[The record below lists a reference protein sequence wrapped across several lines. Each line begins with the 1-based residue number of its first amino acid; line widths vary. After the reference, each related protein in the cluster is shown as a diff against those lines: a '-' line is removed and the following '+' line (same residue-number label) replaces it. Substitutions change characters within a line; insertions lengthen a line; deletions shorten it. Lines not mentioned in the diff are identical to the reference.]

1 MASVDAT
8 GTNNG
13 GLKVEIDSSRARQ
26 APKTDFGNV
35 FPKSGGKSP
44 TSGTTNNINGGVEVL
59 LNRADKPK
67 ELTYENI
74 KPKSNTNYVPDG
86 RNDGKVTLTS
96 DQKNDNTVVNKSINP
111 TGRSGSISLQNTD
124 LPGKGSADFSIEA

>member
-13 GLKVEIDSSRARQ
+13 GLKVQIDSSRTRQ
-26 APKTDFGNV
+26 TPKTDFGKV
-35 FPKSGGKSP
+35 FPKSGGKLP
-44 TSGTTNNINGGVEVL
+44 TSGTTNNINGGVQVL
-59 LNRADKPK
+59 LNRADQPK
-67 ELTYENI
+67 GLTYENI

-86 RNDGKVTLTS
+86 RNDGKITLTS
-96 DQKNDNTVVNKSINP
+96 DQQSDNTVVNKSINP

-124 LPGKGSADFSIEA
+124 LPSTGSADFSIEA